1 MVDSRRLKEEMRSK
15 LKAKPVAARKGYD
28 HDWWQVRDDDGTV
41 LGLTKFSHGGREDL
55 GNHLLDCIASQ
66 LGLPS
71 ARHVRELACVR
82 CPGGTP

>member
-1 MVDSRRLKEEMRSK
+1 
-15 LKAKPVAARKGYD
+15 
-28 HDWWQVRDDDGTV
+28 VRDDDGTV